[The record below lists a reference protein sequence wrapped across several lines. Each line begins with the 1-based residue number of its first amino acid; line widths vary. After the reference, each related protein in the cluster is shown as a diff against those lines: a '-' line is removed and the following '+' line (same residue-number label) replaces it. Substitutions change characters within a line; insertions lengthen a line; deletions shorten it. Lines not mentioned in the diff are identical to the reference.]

1 MTHELRQKLFL
12 YQMIKWPWVIQQ
24 FTGLLFLIFSCYYFH
39 IFSVFNRLNS
49 NFSLSFQ
56 VLMKF

>member
-1 MTHELRQKLFL
+1 MSSDKNYS
-12 YQMIKWPWVIQQ
+12 YQMIKWPGSFSQSVHGFI
-24 FTGLLFLIFSCYYFH
+24 IFNIFCYYFH